1 MSYSVEFTAEA
12 LVNQE
17 RLTQAVQERIGNK
30 INWLAE
36 NFEQI
41 TPMPLSANLAGFFK
55 LRVGDYRVIYSFDTV
70 EIIDAWREQYN
81 DRKPKKNMTRV
92 K

>member
-1 MSYSVEFTAEA
+1 MSYSVELTAEA

-17 RLTQAVQERIGNK
+17 RVNQAVQERIGDK

-55 LRVGDYRVIYSFDTV
+55 LRVGDYPVIYSFNDDLKVITIHQIGHRR
-70 EIIDAWREQYN
+70 EIYD
-81 DRKPKKNMTRV
+81 
-92 K
+92 

>member
-1 MSYSVEFTAEA
+1 MTAEA

-17 RLTQAVQERIGNK
+17 RLTLAVQERIGNK

-41 TPMPLSANLAGFFK
+41 TPMPLSANLAVFFK
-55 LRVGDYRVIYSFDTV
+55 LRVGDYRVIYSFDDDLNVITIHQIGHRR
-70 EIIDAWREQYN
+70 EIYD
-81 DRKPKKNMTRV
+81 
-92 K
+92 

>member
-1 MSYSVEFTAEA
+1 MSYSVELTAEA

-30 INWLAE
+30 IKWLAE

-41 TPMPLSANLAGFFK
+41 TPMPLSANLTGFFK
-55 LRVGDYRVIYSFDTV
+55 LRVGDYRVIYSFDEDLKVITIHQIGHRR
-70 EIIDAWREQYN
+70 EIYD
-81 DRKPKKNMTRV
+81 
-92 K
+92 

>member
-1 MSYSVEFTAEA
+1 MTAEA

-17 RLTQAVQERIGNK
+17 RLAQAVQERIGNK

-55 LRVGDYRVIYSFDTV
+55 LRVGDYGVIYSFDEDLKVITIHQIGHRR
-70 EIIDAWREQYN
+70 EIYD
-81 DRKPKKNMTRV
+81 
-92 K
+92 

>member
-1 MSYSVEFTAEA
+1 MSYSVELTAEA

-17 RLTQAVQERIGNK
+17 KLIQAVRERIGNK

-55 LRVGDYRVIYSFDTV
+55 LRVGDYRVIYTFNEELMVITIHQV
-70 EIIDAWREQYN
+70 GHRREIYD
-81 DRKPKKNMTRV
+81 
-92 K
+92 

>member
-1 MSYSVEFTAEA
+1 MSYSVELTAEA
-12 LVNQE
+12 QVNQE
-17 RLTQAVQERIGNK
+17 RLTQAVRERIANK

-55 LRVGDYRVIYSFDTV
+55 LRVGDYRVIYTFNEELMVISIHQIGHRR
-70 EIIDAWREQYN
+70 EIYD
-81 DRKPKKNMTRV
+81 
-92 K
+92 

>member
-1 MSYSVEFTAEA
+1 MNYSVKLTAEA

-17 RLTQAVQERIGNK
+17 KLTQAMRDRIISK

-41 TPMPLSANLAGFFK
+41 NPMPLSANLAGFFK
-55 LRVGDYRVIYSFDTV
+55 LRVGDYRVIYSFNKDLQIITIHQIGHRR
-70 EIIDAWREQYN
+70 EIYD
-81 DRKPKKNMTRV
+81 
-92 K
+92 

>member
-1 MSYSVEFTAEA
+1 MSYSVELTAEA

-17 RLTQAVQERIGNK
+17 RLTQAVQERIDNK

-55 LRVGDYRVIYSFDTV
+55 LRVGDYPVIYSFDDDLKVITIHQIGHRR
-70 EIIDAWREQYN
+70 EIYD
-81 DRKPKKNMTRV
+81 
-92 K
+92 

>member
-1 MSYSVEFTAEA
+1 MSYEVELTAEA
-12 LVNQE
+12 MVNQE
-17 RLTQAVQERIGNK
+17 RLSQAVRERIGNK

-55 LRVGDYRVIYSFDTV
+55 LRVGDYRVIYSFNENLGVITIHQMGHRR
-70 EIIDAWREQYN
+70 EIYD
-81 DRKPKKNMTRV
+81 
-92 K
+92 

>member
-1 MSYSVEFTAEA
+1 MSYSVELTAEA

-30 INWLAE
+30 IKWLAE

-55 LRVGDYRVIYSFDTV
+55 LRVGDYWVIYSFEEDLKVITIHQIGHRR
-70 EIIDAWREQYN
+70 EIYD
-81 DRKPKKNMTRV
+81 
-92 K
+92 

>member
-1 MSYSVEFTAEA
+1 MSYLVELTSEA
-12 LVNQE
+12 LVNQDK
-17 RLTQAVQERIGNK
+17 LTQAVQNRIGDK

-55 LRVGDYRVIYSFDTV
+55 LRVGDYRVIYSFDDDLKLITIHQIGHRR
-70 EIIDAWREQYN
+70 EIYD
-81 DRKPKKNMTRV
+81 
-92 K
+92 

>member
-1 MSYSVEFTAEA
+1 MSYSVDFTAEA

-41 TPMPLSANLAGFFK
+41 TPMPLSANLSGFFK
-55 LRVGDYRVIYSFDTV
+55 LRVGDYRVIYSFAEDLKVLTIHQIGHRR
-70 EIIDAWREQYN
+70 EIYD
-81 DRKPKKNMTRV
+81 
-92 K
+92 

>member
-1 MSYSVEFTAEA
+1 MSYSVELTAEA

-17 RLTQAVQERIGNK
+17 RLTQPVQERIGNK

-41 TPMPLSANLAGFFK
+41 TPMPLSANLGGFFK
-55 LRVGDYRVIYSFDTV
+55 LRVGDYRVIYSFDDDLQVITIHQIGHRR
-70 EIIDAWREQYN
+70 EIYD
-81 DRKPKKNMTRV
+81 
-92 K
+92 

>member
-1 MSYSVEFTAEA
+1 MSYSVELTAEA

-17 RLTQAVQERIGNK
+17 RLTLAVQERIGNK

-41 TPMPLSANLAGFFK
+41 TPMPLSANLAVFFK
-55 LRVGDYRVIYSFDTV
+55 LRVGDYRVIYSFDDDLNVITIHQIGHRR
-70 EIIDAWREQYN
+70 EIYD
-81 DRKPKKNMTRV
+81 
-92 K
+92 

>member
-1 MSYSVEFTAEA
+1 MSYSVELTAEA

-17 RLTQAVQERIGNK
+17 RLTQAVQERRGNK

-41 TPMPLSANLAGFFK
+41 TPMALSVNLAGFFK
-55 LRVGDYRVIYSFDTV
+55 LRVGDYRVIYSFDEDLKVITIHQIGHRR
-70 EIIDAWREQYN
+70 EIYD
-81 DRKPKKNMTRV
+81 
-92 K
+92 

>member
-1 MSYSVEFTAEA
+1 MSYSVELTAEA

-17 RLTQAVQERIGNK
+17 KLTQPVQQRIGNK

-41 TPMPLSANLAGFFK
+41 TPMPFG
-55 LRVGDYRVIYSFDTV
+55 
-70 EIIDAWREQYN
+70 
-81 DRKPKKNMTRV
+81 
-92 K
+92 

>member
-1 MSYSVEFTAEA
+1 MSYSVDLTAEA
-12 LVNQE
+12 QVNQE
-17 RLTQAVQERIGNK
+17 RLTPAVRERIGNK

-55 LRVGDYRVIYSFDTV
+55 LRVGDYRVIYTFNEELRVISV
-70 EIIDAWREQYN
+70 HQIGHRREIYD
-81 DRKPKKNMTRV
+81 
-92 K
+92 

>member
-1 MSYSVEFTAEA
+1 MSYSVELTAEA

-17 RLTQAVQERIGNK
+17 KLTQAVQERIGNK

-55 LRVGDYRVIYSFDTV
+55 LRVGDYRVIYSFDDDLNVIT
-70 EIIDAWREQYN
+70 IHQIGHWREIY
-81 DRKPKKNMTRV
+81 D
-92 K
+92 